1 MAEQP
6 DFLDEILAELGPEE
20 KSQLLANVVQ
30 GLSPVNEAT
39 APGPALTTGGAA
51 PAFSMAGGQ
60 SNFLAPLTLA
70 GRQANDPVRDLIQ
83 GALATGNFEQL
94 EQMVQFDP
102 QGKMGTANLQPD
114 RERIAP
120 DLTPVSSP
128 GLLESEMPAARSFL
142 DRQAAEISGEIDYGE
157 MPKGVEV
164 GIDPSKLFVDP
175 AVVEAKDKEA
185 QEALAPAKAQS
196 VEPLAA
202 QVGASGVMQPG
213 PDSTLEQ
220 TRLRTRGVDRTN
232 EQYERRLEL
241 SRLLELQALRQLQKA
256 EQTRARPR
264 SLMEAYTGSYA
275 QRSAQDA
282 QRRINM
288 AREYFNRSGAI
299 QRELVKEKDI
309 MRKTRQAEARL
320 TQQQDVLA
328 ERQRKAMAD
337 EQIRKDGL
345 KFKRDKLNWDQLA
358 YDKMTPYQKAV
369 VAVRRSEATGRARDR
384 ANAMANRS
392 RESWN
397 QQVRNIQSK
406 LDNLSTERRML
417 NNKRFSGRFMMP
429 REKQLLE
436 QQIDIIDSQVDNLT
450 VQQNTF
456 SQALSAQ
463 IERGTNIPTDTKE
476 RKSLFDLEGQD

>member
-20 KSQLLANVVQ
+20 KSQLLASVVA
-30 GLSPVNEAT
+30 GLSPINEAT
-39 APGPALTTGGAA
+39 APGTVFTTGGRA
-51 PAFSMAGGQ
+51 PAFETSEDSVIPTLGYIPSPGISDGGE
-60 SNFLAPLTLA
+60 APLFTI
-70 GRQANDPVRDLIQ
+70 GS
-83 GALATGNFEQL
+83 LATGQVPQVE
-94 EQMVQFDP
+94 FDP
-102 QGKMGTANLQPD
+102 QNLMQTMNLSQVD
-114 RERIAP
+114 RPLIKP
-120 DLTPVSSP
+120 GLTPVTVGGSVGELP
-128 GLLESEMPAARSFL
+128 VTFTP
-142 DRQAAEISGEIDYGE
+142 DVQAAEISGKTNYGE
-157 MPKGVEV
+157 TPKGVASLDDI
-164 GIDPSKLFVDP
+164 GIDPSELFVDP

-320 TQQQDVLA
+320 TQQQSVLA

-417 NNKRFSGRFMMP
+417 NSKRFSGRFMMP
-429 REKQLLE
+429 REQQLLE
-436 QQIDIIDSQVDNLT
+436 QQIDIIDSQVDSLT

-463 IERGTNIPTDTKE
+463 IERGTNISKAGGE
-476 RKSLFDLEGQD
+476 RKSLDDLQ